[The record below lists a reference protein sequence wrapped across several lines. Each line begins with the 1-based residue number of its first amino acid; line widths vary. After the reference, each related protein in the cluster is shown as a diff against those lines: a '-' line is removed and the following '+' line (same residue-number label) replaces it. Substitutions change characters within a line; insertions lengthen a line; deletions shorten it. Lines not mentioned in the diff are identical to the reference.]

1 MSASNELI
9 TELAYLECNRLGL
22 GFDLAESKRSAL
34 EKRLTHPMALVYH
47 PDLDSFT
54 GNILTH
60 VKKIK
65 GSPEIQTLPLAD
77 TDLIGN
83 PRHQYIV
90 ASEFIQIPRIVLEE
104 YTKTGRLSINF
115 KPQNADVLNYV
126 LQNELAPEFKKI
138 AKTNFEKIQVSMQFI
153 NGGYFDTN
161 STLLANSPLGVSQLE
176 GQNTVLIHYMGT
188 EESFIISEKIKK
200 TPNVMK
206 PAKKIARVC
215 GAPRILI

>member
-1 MSASNELI
+1 MSASNEFF
-9 TELAYLECNRLGL
+9 TELAYLECNSLGL
-22 GFDLAESKRSAL
+22 GFGLVESKKNAL

-60 VKKIK
+60 AKKIK

-83 PRHQYIV
+83 PRQQYIV
-90 ASEFIQIPRIVLEE
+90 TSEFIQIPRIVLEE
-104 YTKTGRLSINF
+104 YTKAGKLTINF

-138 AKTNFEKIQVSMQFI
+138 AKTNFEKNQVSRQFI
-153 NGGYFDTN
+153 NG
-161 STLLANSPLGVSQLE
+161 S
-176 GQNTVLIHYMGT
+176 
-188 EESFIISEKIKK
+188 
-200 TPNVMK
+200 
-206 PAKKIARVC
+206 
-215 GAPRILI
+215 

>member
-1 MSASNELI
+1 
-9 TELAYLECNRLGL
+9 
-22 GFDLAESKRSAL
+22 
-34 EKRLTHPMALVYH
+34 MALVYH

-161 STLLANSPLGVSQLE
+161 SPLLANSPLGVSQLE

-215 GAPRILI
+215 GAPCILI

>member
-1 MSASNELI
+1 MSASNEMF
-9 TELAYLECNRLGL
+9 TELAHLECNRLGL
-22 GFDLAESKRSAL
+22 GFDLVESKKNVL

-54 GNILTH
+54 GNVLTH
-60 VKKIK
+60 AKKIK

-83 PRHQYIV
+83 PRQQYIV
-90 ASEFIQIPRIVLEE
+90 ASEFIQIPRVILEE
-104 YTKTGRLSINF
+104 YTKAGKLTINF

-126 LQNELAPEFKKI
+126 LQHDLAPEFKKI
-138 AKTNFEKIQVSMQFI
+138 AKNNFEKIQVSAWFM

-161 STLLANSPLGVSQLE
+161 SPLLATSPLRVSQLE
-176 GQNTVLIHYMGT
+176 GQNTVLIHYKET

-200 TPNVMK
+200 TLNVMK
-206 PAKKIARVC
+206 PAKKIVKTC
-215 GAPRILI
+215 GFCVLI